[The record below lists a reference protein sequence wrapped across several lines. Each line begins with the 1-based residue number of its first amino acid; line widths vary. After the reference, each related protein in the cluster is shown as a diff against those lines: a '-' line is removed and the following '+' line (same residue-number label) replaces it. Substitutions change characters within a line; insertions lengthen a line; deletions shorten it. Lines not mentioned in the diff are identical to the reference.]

1 MSVTTTHDI
10 TVLAG
15 NSGTQVNEHSGVQG
29 NELGL
34 VANLI
39 VGGEPFDLTG
49 QEIVFRVMRSGTQ
62 VLRKTTSS
70 GITLTNGTEENGSAS
85 AVPNRITVPITVVES
100 RTLEAAGGALTY
112 ELERRNGSAQ
122 RVILKGCVTVQ
133 KGSNDD

>member
-1 MSVTTTHDI
+1 MTNTYDV

-15 NSGTQVNEHSGVQG
+15 NSGTEA

-39 VGGEPFDLTG
+39 VGGEPLDLTG
-49 QEIVFRVMRSGTQ
+49 QEIVFRVMRADTQ

-70 GITLTNGTEENGSAS
+70 GITLTNGTAENGAAS
-85 AVPNRITVPITVVES
+85 VVPNLITVPITVAES

-112 ELERRNGSAQ
+112 QLERRNGSAQ
-122 RVILKGCVTVQ
+122 RAILSGCVTVK
-133 KGSNDD
+133 KGANDD